1 MHYPSWLKVKV
12 PSLVHVQEME
22 ALLRKSELNTICE
35 KAKCPNLWECF
46 SLKTATFLILGN
58 ICTRNCKFCAVEP
71 GYPEKINADEPEKIV
86 KALEELGLDYIVITS
101 VTRDGLSDGG
111 ARHFARCIKAVKDK
125 LSTVCLEVLVPDFL
139 GNDQSLMTIF
149 SAEPT
154 VLNHNVETVRRL
166 YEVVRPEADYERS
179 NGLLTRVKEIEPAIL
194 TKSGL
199 MLGLGET
206 YDEILSTMQDIRAA
220 NTDFLTLGQ
229 YLPPTVHHY
238 PLARYLKPEE
248 FEYFEQVGLEMGFRG
263 VASGPLVRSSYRAKS
278 FLLK

>member
-101 VTRDGLSDGG
+101 VTRDDLSDGG

-139 GNDQSLMTIF
+139 GNDKSLMTIL

>member
-12 PSLVHVQEME
+12 PSPVRVQEME

-101 VTRDGLSDGG
+101 VTRDDLSDGG

-139 GNDQSLMTIF
+139 GNDKSLMTIL